1 MLTTLSAIFRILF
14 HINFWYRSTSI
25 HLNNTDPT
33 FFPPSI
39 KNKNMNNHTSS
50 WKLIFQDEAQA
61 KEIQCSIG
69 KNNSMQKNRK
79 RISPV
84 WFLGKEH
91 AGKWPSFSSHS
102 SNFLVLTL
110 IRNFPLEPKGELGLG
125 FWVEYHGW
133 FEGERTREVC
143 INVKVL
149 EIIQPWE
156 NENYI

>member
-33 FFPPSI
+33 FFPLQSRTKIWIITQAHENWFSNLKPKQKKFSARSGKTI
-39 KNKNMNNHTSS
+39 HTKQTENES
-50 WKLIFQDEAQA
+50 A
-61 KEIQCSIG
+61 
-69 KNNSMQKNRK
+69 
-79 RISPV
+79 PV

-110 IRNFPLEPKGELGLG
+110 ILNFPLEPKGELGLG

-149 EIIQPWE
+149 EIQPWE